1 MVTFFIIPI
10 MHENYRIILR
20 IEFSR
25 IFPNISSV
33 QGE

>member
-10 MHENYRIILR
+10 MYENYRIILR

-25 IFPNISSV
+25 ISFNIPPRA
-33 QGE
+33 E

>member
-10 MHENYRIILR
+10 MHENYTIILR

-25 IFPNISSV
+25 ISFNIPHRA
-33 QGE
+33 G